1 MKGQKVLKKRK
12 RQGKYR
18 ITKGLKKIKT
28 SNSKKNAAQSLKDL
42 QNPKF
47 IAKPV
52 ILPNIIANSH
62 GKINNAN
69 TS

>member
-1 MKGQKVLKKRK
+1 M
-12 RQGKYR
+12 
-18 ITKGLKKIKT
+18 KKIKT

-52 ILPNIIANSH
+52 ILPNIV
-62 GKINNAN
+62 GKQKKAQSIPK
-69 TS
+69 SVVRERSR

>member
-1 MKGQKVLKKRK
+1 
-12 RQGKYR
+12 
-18 ITKGLKKIKT
+18 LKKIKT